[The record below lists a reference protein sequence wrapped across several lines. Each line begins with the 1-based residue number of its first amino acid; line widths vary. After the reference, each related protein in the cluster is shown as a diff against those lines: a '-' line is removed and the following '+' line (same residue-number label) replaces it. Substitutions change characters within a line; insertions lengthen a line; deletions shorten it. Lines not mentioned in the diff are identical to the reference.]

1 MFLKR
6 LSKNDYFCG
15 EIEHSKKWTDLEN
28 KAKAFFIDSY
38 ESDTNESHRKTS
50 SKGKFITRIHI
61 LIFIAFS
68 VIKQLYETINENMS
82 IKTSKIKDDSLE
94 WIQLDESEFVSNLQK
109 KYSWTDSQKP
119 DQSEENITKMADEIE
134 NLTDRFKKFTQK
146 ISDFDGVEDEDNI
159 DQIQIDP
166 AKFAA
171 GIKKFVIPEQNSDCD
186 SDDDR
191 DDDYLDS
198 DDLQSETEEYYDQ
211 MNVEL
216 GDTKVL
222 QGMIKDEKDEKLSVD
237 LNLVS
242 GLLKSYESQM
252 GLSGPVGNIL
262 NSMGLELPENTDNK
276 TAASS

>member
-1 MFLKR
+1 MKVTQMNLIEKHVR
-6 LSKNDYFCG
+6 RVYSSLGHCILDLSLC
-15 EIEHSKKWTDLEN
+15 L
-28 KAKAFFIDSY
+28 
-38 ESDTNESHRKTS
+38 
-50 SKGKFITRIHI
+50 
-61 LIFIAFS
+61 
-68 VIKQLYETINENMS
+68 VIRQLYETIRENTNVQT
-82 IKTSKIKDDSLE
+82 KKINDDSLD
-94 WIQLDESEFVSNLQK
+94 WIQLDENEFVSNLQK
-109 KYSWTDSQKP
+109 KYSWTDSKP
-119 DQSEENITKMADEIE
+119 DQSEEGISKMADEIE

-146 ISDFDGVEDEDNI
+146 ISDFDGVEEEDNI

-171 GIKKFVIPEQNSDCD
+171 GIKKFVIPDENSDCD

-191 DDDYLDS
+191 EDDYLDS

-222 QGMIKDEKDEKLSVD
+222 EGMIKDETDEKLSVD

-262 NSMGLELPENTDNK
+262 NSMGLELPENNDNK
-276 TAASS
+276 TAAS

>member
-1 MFLKR
+1 MKVTQMNLIEKHVLKVYSSLGHCILY
-6 LSKNDYFCG
+6 LSLC
-15 EIEHSKKWTDLEN
+15 L
-28 KAKAFFIDSY
+28 
-38 ESDTNESHRKTS
+38 
-50 SKGKFITRIHI
+50 
-61 LIFIAFS
+61 
-68 VIKQLYETINENMS
+68 VIRQLYETIRENTNVQT
-82 IKTSKIKDDSLE
+82 KKINDDSLD
-94 WIQLDESEFVSNLQK
+94 WIQLDENEFVSNLQK
-109 KYSWTDSQKP
+109 KYSWTDSKP
-119 DQSEENITKMADEIE
+119 DQSEEGISKMADEIE

-146 ISDFDGVEDEDNI
+146 ISDFDGVEEEDNI

-171 GIKKFVIPEQNSDCD
+171 GIKKFVIPDENSDCD

-191 DDDYLDS
+191 EDDYLDS

-222 QGMIKDEKDEKLSVD
+222 EGMIKDETDEKLSVD

-262 NSMGLELPENTDNK
+262 NSMGLELPENNDNK
-276 TAASS
+276 TATS

>member
-1 MFLKR
+1 MNL
-6 LSKNDYFCG
+6 
-15 EIEHSKKWTDLEN
+15 IERPVQKVFSEYLLL
-28 KAKAFFIDSY
+28 AY
-38 ESDTNESHRKTS
+38 V
-50 SKGKFITRIHI
+50 
-61 LIFIAFS
+61 IFIFCYS
-68 VIKQLYETINENMS
+68 VIKQLYES
-82 IKTSKIKDDSLE
+82 ISKDMFVQTSKIKDDSLD
-94 WIQLDESEFVSNLQK
+94 WIQLDENEFVSNLQK
-109 KYSWTDSQKP
+109 KYSWTDSNKP

-146 ISDFDGVEDEDNI
+146 ISDFDGVEEDDNI
-159 DQIQIDP
+159 DQIEIDP

-171 GIKKFVIPEQNSDCD
+171 GIKKFVIPEENSDCD

-191 DDDYLDS
+191 DDEYLDS

-222 QGMIKDEKDEKLSVD
+222 EGMIKDEKDEKLSVD

-262 NSMGLELPENTDNK
+262 NSMGLELPENTDNNIS
-276 TAASS
+276 TS

>member
-1 MFLKR
+1 MKVTQMNLTEKHVLKVNSTLGAPFL
-6 LSKNDYFCG
+6 C
-15 EIEHSKKWTDLEN
+15 
-28 KAKAFFIDSY
+28 
-38 ESDTNESHRKTS
+38 S
-50 SKGKFITRIHI
+50 S
-61 LIFIAFS
+61 LYL
-68 VIKQLYETINENMS
+68 VIRQLYEKIDENTNVL
-82 IKTSKIKDDSLE
+82 IKKIKDDSLD

-109 KYSWTDSQKP
+109 KYSWTDSKP
-119 DQSEENITKMADEIE
+119 DQSEEGISKMADEIE

-146 ISDFDGVEDEDNI
+146 ISDFDGVEEDDNI

-171 GIKKFVIPEQNSDCD
+171 GIKKFVIPEENSDCD

-198 DDLQSETEEYYDQ
+198 DDLHSETEEYYDQ

-222 QGMIKDEKDEKLSVD
+222 EGMIKNETDEKLSVD

-276 TAASS
+276 TTASS

>member
-1 MFLKR
+1 MKVTQMNLIENHVLKVYPSLRHCILYLSLFL
-6 LSKNDYFCG
+6 
-15 EIEHSKKWTDLEN
+15 
-28 KAKAFFIDSY
+28 
-38 ESDTNESHRKTS
+38 
-50 SKGKFITRIHI
+50 
-61 LIFIAFS
+61 
-68 VIKQLYETINENMS
+68 VIRQLYETIGENTNVQT
-82 IKTSKIKDDSLE
+82 KKIKDDSLD
-94 WIQLDESEFVSNLQK
+94 WIQLDENEFVSNLQK
-109 KYSWTDSQKP
+109 KYSWTDSKP
-119 DQSEENITKMADEIE
+119 NQSEEGISKMADEIE

-146 ISDFDGVEDEDNI
+146 ISDFDGVEEEDNI

-171 GIKKFVIPEQNSDCD
+171 GIKKFVIPEENSDCD

-191 DDDYLDS
+191 EDDYLDS

-222 QGMIKDEKDEKLSVD
+222 EGMIKDETDEKLSVD

-262 NSMGLELPENTDNK
+262 NSMGLELPENNDNK
-276 TAASS
+276 TTPS